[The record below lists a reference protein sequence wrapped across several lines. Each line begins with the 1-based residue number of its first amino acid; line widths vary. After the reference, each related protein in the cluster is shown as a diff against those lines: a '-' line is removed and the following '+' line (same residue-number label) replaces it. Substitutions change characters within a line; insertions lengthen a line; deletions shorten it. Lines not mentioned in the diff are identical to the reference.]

1 MLLNSQQH
9 ASNRIAHRQQSTF
22 DRWRW
27 SIDRNRKGPDLYGNA
42 INYGRALYTTQHHS
56 SEAFK
61 IKGRE
66 FIIDSDYTMAVA
78 WKLYFGDL
86 MTDLVFGP
94 LRWTPDN

>member
-1 MLLNSQQH
+1 MELSTRNPICVST
-9 ASNRIAHRQQSTF
+9 AAARSAAAGSSMAVSSARITGG
-22 DRWRW
+22 D
-27 SIDRNRKGPDLYGNA
+27 
-42 INYGRALYTTQHHS
+42 TTAMA

-94 LRWTPDN
+94 LRWTPDS

>member
-1 MLLNSQQH
+1 MVDRPQPKGARPLRQRHQLRARLVHH
-9 ASNRIAHRQQSTF
+9 AA
-22 DRWRW
+22 
-27 SIDRNRKGPDLYGNA
+27 
-42 INYGRALYTTQHHS
+42 HS

-61 IKGRE
+61 VKGRE

-94 LRWTPDN
+94 LRWTPDS

>member
-1 MLLNSQQH
+1 
-9 ASNRIAHRQQSTF
+9 
-22 DRWRW
+22 
-27 SIDRNRKGPDLYGNA
+27 
-42 INYGRALYTTQHHS
+42 LYTTQHHS

-61 IKGRE
+61 VKGRE

>member
-9 ASNRIAHRQQSTF
+9 ASNRIVHRQQSTF
-22 DRWRW
+22 DKWRR
-27 SIDRNRKGPDLYGNA
+27 SFDRNRKGPDSSS
-42 INYGRALYTTQHHS
+42 QHHS

-94 LRWTPDN
+94 LRWTPDS